1 MIINKQ
7 HQQAANKVG
16 AKGARALGEALKT
29 NTALQSLH
37 LGSEQEKSVKY
48 GWISDIANNK
58 RSQPANKIGADGAGA
73 LSEALKTNTALQ
85 TLHLWGKEE
94 REEDGWIIDIAKNT
108 NTNKQTTT
116 LEQKEQ
122 KH

>member
-1 MIINKQ
+1 MEKNGHQPKPWEKLCSALKSQDPIKQ
-7 HQQAANKVG
+7 LLLYCENFNTMDVAFRLKGKVMENNETDKG
-16 AKGARALGEALKT
+16 IGEEGARE
-29 NTALQSLH
+29 
-37 LGSEQEKSVKY
+37 
-48 GWISDIANNK
+48 
-58 RSQPANKIGADGAGA
+58 
-73 LSEALKTNTALQ
+73 LSEALKTNTTLQ

-94 REEDGWIIDIAKNT
+94 REEAGWITDITKNT